1 MRIMTSI
8 LLIGAAIGA
17 AAFGILGFQGKMS
30 RKPPFELFPDM
41 DRQAKLRPQE
51 PNHFFSKGVIFQLP
65 PAGPVARGEPVQTTT
80 GAVYGFED
88 SPVNT
93 GLVTVA
99 RGEPVQTTTGA
110 VYGFEDS
117 PVNTGLV
124 TGTTNFVELNPL
136 PVTDELI
143 QRGHER
149 FDIYCAPCHGKLGDG
164 NGITKKI
171 GVMAAAANLHDERIV
186 EMTDG
191 EIFNTVTHGKGLMG
205 AAGPLMPTQDRW
217 AAIAYFRALQL
228 SWLGS
233 TNDLT
238 AEQKAVLK

>member
-1 MRIMTSI
+1 MRVIISI

-17 AAFGILGFQGKMS
+17 AVFGMLGLQGSQM

-51 PNHFFSKGVIFQLP
+51 PFHFFTNGISSQLP
-65 PAGPVARGEPVQTTT
+65 PAGTVARSQPIETVSGE
-80 GAVYGFED
+80 VYRFED

-93 GLVTVA
+93 GRIA
-99 RGEPVQTTTGA
+99 
-110 VYGFEDS
+110 
-117 PVNTGLV
+117 
-124 TGTTNFVELNPL
+124 GTTNYVETNPL
-136 PVTDELI
+136 VVNAALLE
-143 QRGHER
+143 RGRDR
-149 FDIYCAPCHGKLGDG
+149 FDIYCAPCHGRLGDG

-171 GVMAAAANLHDERIV
+171 GVMPAVANLHDQRIV

-205 AAGPLMPTQDRW
+205 AVGPLLPTEDRW
-217 AAIAYFRALQL
+217 AVIAYVRALQL
-228 SWLGS
+228 SWLGT

-238 AEQKAVLK
+238 AGQSAALK